1 MIKQERS
8 IFPNGNKT
16 KVAITMSNEL
26 NYKSNPLNG
35 VSLKQ
40 LITQIVEQYGYEILH
55 AYLNLNCFKS
65 NPSIP
70 SSVNFLKKT
79 EWAREK
85 VEGFYLYQYKNLPS
99 PSFSQQQVPPR
110 DRIIPDDQVPGEP
123 AELTLED
130 AELLREQNAE
140 KAAEFDR
147 KPTNKKSK
155 PQKSNS
161 PSSNAKAKNDP
172 WAKFRHK

>member
-1 MIKQERS
+1 MTQ
-8 IFPNGNKT
+8 P
-16 KVAITMSNEL
+16 

-40 LITQIVEQYGYEILH
+40 LITEIVDHYGYEILY

-85 VEGFYLYQYKNLPS
+85 VEGFYLYQYKHLPS
-99 PSFSQQQVPPR
+99 PSYKQQQVSPR
-110 DRIIPDDQVPGEP
+110 DRIIPDDQKPSKP
-123 AELTLED
+123 AELSLKE
-130 AELLREQNAE
+130 AEELREASVKKAQNYRQE
-140 KAAEFDR
+140 HSNKANSR
-147 KPTNKKSK
+147 TKNSK
-155 PQKSNS
+155 IDPN
-161 PSSNAKAKNDP
+161 NP
-172 WAKFRHK
+172 WAKYRHK

>member
-1 MIKQERS
+1 M
-8 IFPNGNKT
+8 N
-16 KVAITMSNEL
+16 NEL

-35 VSLKQ
+35 VGLKQ
-40 LITQIVEQYGYEILH
+40 LISEIVEHYGYEMLY

-99 PSFSQQQVPPR
+99 PSYKQQQVPPR
-110 DRIIPDDQVPGEP
+110 DRIIPDDQIPGEP
-123 AELTLED
+123 VELTLED
-130 AELLREQNAE
+130 AELFREQNAQ
-140 KAAEFDR
+140 KAAEFD
-147 KPTNKKSK
+147 KSPAIKKRTLSQIEQSAG
-155 PQKSNS
+155 QKN
-161 PSSNAKAKNDP
+161 NP
-172 WAKFRHK
+172 WAKYKHKQ